1 MPIDF
6 HWKVP
11 FILLINY
18 SIMFIKFGNQIGVEM
33 IMWLKI
39 WFVYNPVRRK
49 MKEIR
54 HYHLEGTNCV
64 GLEFFQE
71 HYRKKKKFS
80 KIHNKHGYVKAL
92 IEHTFIVWSYDTLKF
107 LTITPRKS
115 LIKINFKIFN
125 GVVGKMEGTQLYNN
139 LFCPSWLRC
148 WYHGTFRSIFCVINF
163 CSIECLSWHYYVR
176 W

>member
-1 MPIDF
+1 VPIDF

-39 WFVYNPVRRK
+39 WFVYNPVKRK

-54 HYHLEGTNCV
+54 HYHLEDTNCA

-71 HYRKKKKFS
+71 QNRNFFFFLKN
-80 KIHNKHGYVKAL
+80 HNKHGYVKAL
-92 IEHTFIVWSYDTLKF
+92 IEHTFIVWSYDTLKALIEHTF
-107 LTITPRKS
+107 IVWSYDTLKALIEHTFIVWSYDTLKALIEHTFIVWSYDTLKVLTITPR
-115 LIKINFKIFN
+115 
-125 GVVGKMEGTQLYNN
+125 
-139 LFCPSWLRC
+139 
-148 WYHGTFRSIFCVINF
+148 
-163 CSIECLSWHYYVR
+163 
-176 W
+176 